1 MPLKNS
7 RSHETPLPIEEG
19 VSSEEPALEQEG
31 SFEVDAGR
39 EAGRQEQDRQGRQGE
54 KEGTSGAI
62 QAVPTTVPSD
72 ESAVQTKDPLTQ
84 QVEAILEEDLKEVYD
99 KMSPEEQRAFQVE
112 GERVAGTIRQM
123 ISSAKFT
130 FRKVLKLIHGWLK
143 MIPGVNK
150 FFLLQEAKLKADR
163 MELLAKEED
172 RKRRNHV

>member
-99 KMSPEEQRAFQVE
+99 KMSPAAVM
-112 GERVAGTIRQM
+112 RVPIVM
-123 ISSAKFT
+123 VS
-130 FRKVLKLIHGWLK
+130 KVPTLFVSYIVLSFG
-143 MIPGVNK
+143 
-150 FFLLQEAKLKADR
+150 
-163 MELLAKEED
+163 
-172 RKRRNHV
+172 